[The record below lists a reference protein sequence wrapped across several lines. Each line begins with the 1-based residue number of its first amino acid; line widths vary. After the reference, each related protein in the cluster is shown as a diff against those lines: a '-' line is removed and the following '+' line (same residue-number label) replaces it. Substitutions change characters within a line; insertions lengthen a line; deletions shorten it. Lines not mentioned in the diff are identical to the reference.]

1 VFMQDLDSHR
11 SIEPRIQS
19 LVDLAHSAG
28 ANPFDDLVVTQPCA
42 WCY

>member
-1 VFMQDLDSHR
+1 MQDLDGNR
-11 SIEPRIQS
+11 SIEAWIQR